1 MTHYAGLDVSQ
12 KETTICIVDEQGRR
26 LWRGTAPTDPEAL
39 AQILCRHGS
48 DLQVGVETGPLMPWL
63 VHELRRRGLEVI
75 CLDARHAKAALAMQL
90 NKTDRNDAEGLAQIV
105 RTGWYRSVHV
115 KSFEAHRLR
124 ALLGA
129 RRKLVGMTTQLSNHI
144 RGILKVFGLV
154 VGMAHGRSFSERG
167 ETLLADQPAVAGI
180 VRPMLQVWREL
191 KDQIARFDKAVRQ
204 EVRQR
209 AECRLLMSV
218 PGIGTL
224 SVLAYVSAIEHPER
238 FRQSRNVGAHLGLTP
253 RRYQSGVIDRSGR
266 ISKCGDA
273 PSTPSPS
280 WGRSDSP
287 PAWLD
292 RPIPLSLPRCIL
304 WLTESIWSRLNH
316 VSGPGYLILT
326 VTGGVAQSVTT
337 LSALIKHSSWVAVD

>member
-1 MTHYAGLDVSQ
+1 MTHYVGLDVSQ
-12 KETTICIVDEQGRR
+12 METT
-26 LWRGTAPTDPEAL
+26 
-39 AQILCRHGS
+39 
-48 DLQVGVETGPLMPWL
+48 TGPLMPWL
-63 VHELRRRGLEVI
+63 VHGLRRNGLEVI

-129 RRKLVGMTTQLSNHI
+129 RRQLVGMTTQLSNHI

-154 VGMAHGRSFSERG
+154 VGPAHGRTFSERV
-167 ETLLADQPAVAGI
+167 ETLVADQPAVAGI
-180 VRPMLQVWREL
+180 VRPMVQVWREL

-218 PGIGTL
+218 PGIGAL

-253 RRYQSGVIDRSGR
+253 RRYQSGEVDRSGR
-266 ISKCGDA
+266 ISKCGDELVRSYLFEA
-273 PSTPSPS
+273 AGVLLTRVQRWSPLKA
-280 WGRSDSP
+280 WAVRLVQRSGFNK
-287 PAWLD
+287 ARVALA
-292 RPIPLSLPRCIL
+292 RKLAVIL
-304 WLTESIWSRLNH
+304 HTIWR
-316 VSGPGYLILT
+316 
-326 VTGGVAQSVTT
+326 TGEPFRWTNLEA
-337 LSALIKHSSWVAVD
+337 AAA

>member
-12 KETTICIVDEQGRR
+12 KETSICIVDEQGRR

-48 DLQVGVETGPLMPWL
+48 DLQVGIETGPLMPWL

-129 RRKLVGMTTQLSNHI
+129 RRQLVGMTTQLSNHI

-154 VGMAHGRSFSERG
+154 VGPAHGRTFSERV
-167 ETLLADQPAVAGI
+167 ETLVADQPAVAGI
-180 VRPMLQVWREL
+180 VRPMVQVWREL

-218 PGIGTL
+218 PGIGAL

-253 RRYQSGVIDRSGR
+253 RRYQSGEVDRSGR
-266 ISKCGDA
+266 ISKCGDELVRSYLFEA
-273 PSTPSPS
+273 AGVLLTRVQRWSPLKA
-280 WGRSDSP
+280 WAVRLVQRSGFNK
-287 PAWLD
+287 ARVALA
-292 RPIPLSLPRCIL
+292 RKLAVIL
-304 WLTESIWSRLNH
+304 HTIWR
-316 VSGPGYLILT
+316 
-326 VTGGVAQSVTT
+326 TGEPFRWTNLEA
-337 LSALIKHSSWVAVD
+337 AAA

>member
-12 KETTICIVDEQGRR
+12 KETTICIVDERG

-39 AQILCRHGS
+39 TEVLRQHGHN
-48 DLQVGVETGPLMPWL
+48 LQVGVETGPLMPWL
-63 VHELRRRGLEVI
+63 VHELRRRGREVI

-90 NKTDRNDAEGLAQIV
+90 NKNDRNDAERLAQIV

-129 RRKLVGMTTQLSNHI
+129 RRQLVGMTTQLSNQI

-154 VGMAHGRSFSERG
+154 VGPAHGRCFAERV
-167 ETLLADQPAVAGI
+167 ETLVSDRPEVAGI

-191 KDQIARFDKAVRQ
+191 KDQITRFDKAVRQ

-218 PGIGTL
+218 PGIGAL

-253 RRYQSGVIDRSGR
+253 PQYQSGEVDRRGR
-266 ISKCGDA
+266 ISKCGDELVRSYLFEA
-273 PSTPSPS
+273 AGVLLTRVQRWSPLKA
-280 WGRSDSP
+280 WAVRLAQRSGFNK
-287 PAWLD
+287 ARVALA
-292 RPIPLSLPRCIL
+292 RKLAVIL
-304 WLTESIWSRLNH
+304 HAIWR
-316 VSGPGYLILT
+316 
-326 VTGGVAQSVTT
+326 TGEPFRWSKMEAVA
-337 LSALIKHSSWVAVD
+337 A

>member
-1 MTHYAGLDVSQ
+1 M
-12 KETTICIVDEQGRR
+12 
-26 LWRGTAPTDPEAL
+26 
-39 AQILCRHGS
+39 
-48 DLQVGVETGPLMPWL
+48 
-63 VHELRRRGLEVI
+63 EVA

-124 ALLGA
+124 A
-129 RRKLVGMTTQLSNHI
+129 RRQLVGMTTQLSNHI

-154 VGMAHGRSFSERG
+154 VGMAHGRTFSERV
-167 ETLLADQPAVAGI
+167 ETLVADQPAVAGI

-191 KDQIARFDKAVRQ
+191 KEQITRFDKAVHQ

-218 PGIGTL
+218 PGIGAL

-253 RRYQSGVIDRSGR
+253 R
-266 ISKCGDA
+266 
-273 PSTPSPS
+273 
-280 WGRSDSP
+280 
-287 PAWLD
+287 
-292 RPIPLSLPRCIL
+292 
-304 WLTESIWSRLNH
+304 
-316 VSGPGYLILT
+316 
-326 VTGGVAQSVTT
+326 
-337 LSALIKHSSWVAVD
+337 